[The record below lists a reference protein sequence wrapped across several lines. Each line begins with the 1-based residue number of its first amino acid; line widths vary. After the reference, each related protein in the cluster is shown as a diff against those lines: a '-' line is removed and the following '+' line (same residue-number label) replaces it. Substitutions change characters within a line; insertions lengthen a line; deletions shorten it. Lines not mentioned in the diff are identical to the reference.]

1 MPTTYAFLRISYT
14 YTLNSFEAR
23 SASNGGCGLS
33 LHLCACVLCQ
43 VFRMDMILLAVI
55 VGVNMVAFY
64 LTMAFF
70 MIPLER
76 LANRLKAKEKV

>member
-1 MPTTYAFLRISYT
+1 
-14 YTLNSFEAR
+14 
-23 SASNGGCGLS
+23 
-33 LHLCACVLCQ
+33 
-43 VFRMDMILLAVI
+43 MILLAVI

-76 LANRLKAKEKV
+76 LANRLKAKEKVTHTQTHTPPPPNIHTHP